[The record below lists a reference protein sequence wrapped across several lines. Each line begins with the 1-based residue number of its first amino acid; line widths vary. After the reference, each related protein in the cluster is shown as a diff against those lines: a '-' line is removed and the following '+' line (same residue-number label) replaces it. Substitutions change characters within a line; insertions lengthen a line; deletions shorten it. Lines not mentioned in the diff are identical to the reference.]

1 MPFYCI
7 IFMRQ
12 FEDDNTE
19 HSFFVYAET
28 KQKAIQRFCITTGYK
43 KASIISVYEMG
54 EMAWDY

>member
-28 KQKAIQRFCITTGYK
+28 KQKAIQRFCVTTGYK

-54 EMAWDY
+54 E